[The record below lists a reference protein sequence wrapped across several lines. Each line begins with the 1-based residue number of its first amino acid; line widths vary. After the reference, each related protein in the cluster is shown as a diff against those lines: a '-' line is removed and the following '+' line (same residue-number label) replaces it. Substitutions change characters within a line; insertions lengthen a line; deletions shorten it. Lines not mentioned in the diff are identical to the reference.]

1 MSFSN
6 IHPEQIPE
14 SERHPILKFEVNK
27 PVFVLHT
34 KEPMILY
41 SNKIAN
47 DCRQSPIGWFF
58 RLDCKYLD
66 VVDDKLVTSED
77 VVSIATS
84 SVSLITDLKN
94 KYGSSSSFISKAS
107 MITKRNVNGKYQF
120 TVEKLPKDMDE
131 LVKFILKNNR

>member
-1 MSFSN
+1 
-6 IHPEQIPE
+6 
-14 SERHPILKFEVNK
+14 
-27 PVFVLHT
+27 
-34 KEPMILY
+34 MILY

-84 SVSLITDLKN
+84 SVSLIADLKN